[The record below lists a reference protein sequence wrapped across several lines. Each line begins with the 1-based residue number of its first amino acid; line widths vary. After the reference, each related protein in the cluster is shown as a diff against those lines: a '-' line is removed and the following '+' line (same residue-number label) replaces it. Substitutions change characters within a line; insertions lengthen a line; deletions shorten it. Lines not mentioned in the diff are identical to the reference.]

1 MEHSDTEY
9 TNGLTLKN
17 RTAMTTECPFCGM
30 DNAYCDGVEYV
41 CPDCDSTWLCNEIPN
56 DDYDWDD

>member
-1 MEHSDTEY
+1 
-9 TNGLTLKN
+9 
-17 RTAMTTECPFCGM
+17 MTIECPFCGM

-41 CPDCDSTWLCNEIPN
+41 CHSTWPCEEIPDD